1 MSPRKKKEET
11 SMGGSIDALYK
22 HLKTDDE
29 HYSFSEAID
38 YRVSSGSLNL
48 DLQMGGGLN
57 PGINVFSGVAGGGK
71 TSCALTFAA
80 NFQKEYENA
89 FVVYIKA
96 EGRISDRIIKS
107 TGVDTSKNKW
117 LLYSGNIF
125 ENVGGLIKNC
135 IDQNP
140 DNLKFMFI
148 IDSMDALIPKDDAE
162 KGLDQAVK
170 VAGGALLTSTLCKR
184 LALRTA
190 HNGHIALCICQVRS
204 KVSVNPYA
212 KEDAKL
218 SNNSGGNAL
227 QHYANWI
234 LEFQPNHYKSS
245 KFFGKDKDA
254 PIGHNCKIAIRK
266 SMTENSGLIVEYPIK
281 YKSENGSVWV
291 EREIISQ
298 LGAWEMIKKSGPWI
312 SFTEEA
318 LEKIKSAGY
327 SDVEEKFQGED
338 NLLRYLE
345 ENPKLTK
352 YFFEDFKTT
361 LENLFK

>member
-1 MSPRKKKEET
+1 MSPKKKEE

-22 HLKTDDE
+22 HLKSDND
-29 HYSFSEAID
+29 HYSFSEAVD
-38 YRVSSGSLNL
+38 YKVSSGSLNL

-57 PGINVFSGVAGGGK
+57 PGISVFSGVAGGGK

-80 NFQKEYENA
+80 NFQKHHKDA
-89 FVVYIKA
+89 FVVYVKA
-96 EGRISDRIIKS
+96 EGRMSDRIIKS
-107 TGVDTSKNKW
+107 TGVDTSKGKW

-140 DNLKFMFI
+140 DKLKYMFI
-148 IDSMDALIPKDDAE
+148 IDSMDALIPKDDSE

-204 KVSVNPYA
+204 RVSINPYA
-212 KEDAKL
+212 KEDPKL

-234 LEFQPNHYKSS
+234 LEFQPNHFKSS
-245 KFFGKDKDA
+245 KLYGKDKDSA
-254 PIGHNCKIAIRK
+254 LGHTCKVKICK
-266 SMTENSGLIVEYPIK
+266 SMTENSGTIVEYPIK
-281 YKSENGSVWV
+281 YKSEDGSVWM
-291 EREIISQ
+291 EREVYNQ

-327 SDVEEKFQGED
+327 NDVEEKFQGED

-345 ENPKLTK
+345 SNRELTL
-352 YFFEDFKTT
+352 YFFKDFKKT